1 MTLGI
6 YNVYSF
12 YDGVT
17 SKNVWLNNIDDEN
30 LKQIAA
36 SEFLYYEGKITE
48 SYTLLISIISDA
60 TREKNYDALI
70 GASALLCRV
79 SLVMNDYDVWQKGIS
94 ILFNCR
100 DKNPLLC
107 DFMISS
113 IYCCI
118 DSYEFVI
125 DFIKKNYDIP
135 KSYKP
140 QYNYL
145 LMATDYV
152 DVNKAIDD
160 IIGRNKSIVCVIQ
173 AYLLKAI
180 LSKSDEV
187 RIKYIQ
193 KSFDV
198 SISNGFIMPLVEMGM
213 PLNRFYKNK
222 YIKNHSKELKIIK
235 KLCKSYASGITKVY
249 LDSDENELTLK
260 EFTALFF
267 MAQGKKN
274 KEIASIMNIS
284 ENTLKYYLKLA
295 FEKTSIKKRKQI
307 DQIIV
312 KFDKNIKT
320 GGKN

>member
-1 MTLGI
+1 MILGI

-12 YDGVT
+12 YDG
-17 SKNVWLNNIDDEN
+17 KDKEKWLNSIDDEN
-30 LKQIAA
+30 IKQIAV

-48 SYTLLISIISDA
+48 SYQLLNNIINDA
-60 TREKNYDALI
+60 TKEKNYNTLI
-70 GASALLCRV
+70 GASSLLCRV

-107 DFMISS
+107 DFMISCV
-113 IYCCI
+113 YCSI
-118 DSYEFVI
+118 DSYEFAI
-125 DFIKKNYDIP
+125 DFIKNNSDVP

-145 LMATDYV
+145 LMATDYI
-152 DVNKAIDD
+152 NLSKAIDD
-160 IIGRNKSIVCVIQ
+160 IINKNESIVCLIQ

-180 LSKSDEV
+180 TSDIDETKV
-187 RIKYIQ
+187 EYIQ
-193 KSFDV
+193 KAFDI
-198 SISNGFIMPLVEMGM
+198 SITNGFIMPLVEMGM
-213 PLNRFYKNK
+213 PLNRYYSSK
-222 YIKNHSKELKIIK
+222 YIKGYSNELREIK

-249 LDSDENELTLK
+249 IDSDKNELTLK

-267 MAQGKKN
+267 MSQGKKN
-274 KEIASIMNIS
+274 KEIASMMNIS

-295 FEKTSIKKRKQI
+295 FEKTKIKKRKQI
-307 DQIIV
+307 YQIIV
-312 KFDKNIKT
+312 KFDKNIKM